1 MEEVA
6 QVYSRSLFEV
16 AKEQDKLDRIR
27 GEVAQFADALAE
39 NRELSVFFFSPYFS
53 TQEKEEGLRR
63 MVTDADPTLLNFLQV
78 LIENHRLPLIH
89 RIRRQFDVL
98 WDHENRRL
106 PVQVTSAV
114 ALDRSVVEA
123 LESRIREQTGQN
135 VQLESKVDPDILGG
149 IVLQVGNSV
158 LDASVRHRLE
168 QLRREVA
175 RAA

>member
-1 MEEVA
+1 MEEIA

-16 AKEQDKLDRIR
+16 AKEHDNLDRMR
-27 GEVAQFADALAE
+27 DELGAFADALAQ

-53 TQEKEEGLRR
+53 TQEKEDGLHRT
-63 MVTDADPTLLNFLQV
+63 VIDADPRLVNFLQV

-106 PVQVTSAV
+106 PVEVTSAV
-114 ALDRSVVEA
+114 ELDRSVIEA
-123 LESRIREQTGQN
+123 LEGRIREQTGQN
-135 VQLESKVDPDILGG
+135 VELESKVDPDVLGG
-149 IVLQVGNSV
+149 IVLRVGNSI

>member
-16 AKEQDKLDRIR
+16 AKEHGNLDRIR
-27 GEVAQFADALAE
+27 DELAVFADALAQ
-39 NRELSVFFFSPYFS
+39 NRDLAVFFFSPYFS
-53 TQEKEEGLRR
+53 TQEKEDGLAR
-63 MVTDADPTLLNFLQV
+63 VVVDADPTFVNFLLV
-78 LIENHRLPLIH
+78 LLENHRLPLIH
-89 RIRRQFDVL
+89 RIRRQVDVL
-98 WDHENRRL
+98 WDHENKRL
-106 PVQVTSAV
+106 PVEVTSAV

-123 LESRIREQTGQN
+123 LEARIREQTGQN

-149 IVLQVGNSV
+149 IVLRVGNSI
-158 LDASVRHRLE
+158 LDASVRNRLE

>member
-16 AKEQDKLDRIR
+16 AKQQGRLDRVR
-27 GEVAQFADALAE
+27 DELGAFADALAQ

-53 TQEKEEGLRR
+53 TPEKEDGLART
-63 MVTDADPTLLNFLQV
+63 VVDADETFVNFLRL

-89 RIRRQFDVL
+89 RVRRQFDVL
-98 WDHENRRL
+98 WERENRQL
-106 PVQVTSAV
+106 PVEVTSAV
-114 ALDRSVVEA
+114 ALDPAVVQA
-123 LESRIREQTGQN
+123 LEGRIREQTGQH
-135 VQLESKVDPDILGG
+135 VQLESKVDPAILGG
-149 IVLQVGNSV
+149 IVLRVGNSI
-158 LDASVRHRLE
+158 LDASVRNRLE

>member
-1 MEEVA
+1 LEEIA

-16 AKEQDKLDRIR
+16 AREHDRLDRVQDEL
-27 GEVAQFADALAE
+27 GAFADALAQ

-53 TQEKEEGLRR
+53 TQEKEDGLQRTL
-63 MVTDADPTLLNFLQV
+63 VDADPTFVNFLRV

-106 PVQVTSAV
+106 PVEVTSAV
-114 ALDRSVVEA
+114 ALDRSVIES
-123 LESRIREQTGQN
+123 LESRILEQTCQN

-149 IVLQVGNSV
+149 IVLRVGNSI
-158 LDASVRHRLE
+158 LDASVRHKLE
-168 QLRREVA
+168 QLRKEVA
-175 RAA
+175 RAT

>member
-16 AKEQDKLDRIR
+16 AKEQGKLD
-27 GEVAQFADALAE
+27 GVKDELGAFADALAKH
-39 NRELSVFFFSPYFS
+39 RELSVFFFSPYFS
-53 TQEKEEGLRR
+53 TQEKEEGLRHT
-63 MVTDADPTLLNFLQV
+63 VVDADPTLVNFLQV

-89 RIRRQFDVL
+89 RIRRQYDVL

-106 PVQVTSAV
+106 PVEVTSAV
-114 ALDRSVVEA
+114 ELDRSVVEA
-123 LESRIREQTGQN
+123 LEAGILEQTGQN
-135 VQLESKVDPDILGG
+135 VELESKVDPGILGG
-149 IVLQVGNSV
+149 IVLRVGNSV

-168 QLRREVA
+168 QLRKEVA

>member
-16 AKEQDKLDRIR
+16 AKEHGNLDRIR
-27 GEVAQFADALAE
+27 DELAVFADALAQ
-39 NRELSVFFFSPYFS
+39 NRELAVFFFSPYFS
-53 TQEKEEGLRR
+53 TQEKEDGLAR
-63 MVTDADPTLLNFLQV
+63 VVVDADPTFVNFLQV
-78 LIENHRLPLIH
+78 LLENHRLPLIH
-89 RIRRQFDVL
+89 RIRRQVDVL
-98 WDHENRRL
+98 WDHENKRL
-106 PVQVTSAV
+106 PVEVTSAV

-123 LESRIREQTGQN
+123 LEARIREQTGQN

-149 IVLQVGNSV
+149 IVLRVGNSI
-158 LDASVRHRLE
+158 LDASVRNRLE

>member
-16 AKEQDKLDRIR
+16 AKDKGKLDRVR
-27 GEVAQFADALAE
+27 EELAAFADALTE
-39 NRELSVFFFSPYFS
+39 NRELSVFFFSPYVS
-53 TQEKEEGLRR
+53 TQEKEDGLART
-63 MVTDADPTLLNFLQV
+63 VLDADPTIVNFLRV

-98 WDHENRRL
+98 WKREHKQL
-106 PVQVTSAV
+106 PVEVTSAV
-114 ALDRSVVEA
+114 ELDPAVVQA
-123 LESRIREQTGQN
+123 LEARIRQQTGQN

-149 IVLQVGNSV
+149 VVLRVGNSI
-158 LDASVRHRLE
+158 LDASVRNRLE

-175 RAA
+175 KAA

>member
-16 AKEQDKLDRIR
+16 AKEEGKLDRIR
-27 GEVAQFADALAE
+27 DELGAFADALAE
-39 NRELSVFFFSPYFS
+39 NRQLSVFFFSPYFS
-53 TQEKEEGLRR
+53 TPEKEDGLRR
-63 MVTDADPTLLNFLQV
+63 TVIDADPTLVNFLQV

-98 WDHENRRL
+98 WDHENRQL
-106 PVQVTSAV
+106 PVEVTSAV
-114 ALDRSVVEA
+114 ELERSVVEA
-123 LESRIREQTGQN
+123 LETRIREQTGQH
-135 VQLESKVDPDILGG
+135 VQLESIVDPDILGG
-149 IVLQVGNSV
+149 IVLRVGNSI

-168 QLRREVA
+168 QLRKEVA

>member
-1 MEEVA
+1 LEEIA
-6 QVYSRSLFEV
+6 QVYSRSLFDV
-16 AKEQDKLDRIR
+16 AKEHGKLDRIR
-27 GEVAQFADALAE
+27 DELGAFADALAE

-63 MVTDADPTLLNFLQV
+63 AVVDADPTLVNFLRV

-106 PVQVTSAV
+106 PVEVTSAV
-114 ALDRSVVEA
+114 ELERSVIEA
-123 LESRIREQTGQN
+123 LEARILQQTGQN
-135 VQLESKVDPDILGG
+135 VELESIVDPDILGG
-149 IVLQVGNSV
+149 IVLRVGNSI
-158 LDASVRHRLE
+158 LDASVRHRLD
-168 QLRREVA
+168 QLRKEVA

>member
-1 MEEVA
+1 LEEVA

-16 AKEQDKLDRIR
+16 AREQGKLDRVR
-27 GEVAQFADALAE
+27 DEVGAFADALAQ

-53 TQEKEEGLRR
+53 TQEKEDGLRR
-63 MVTDADPTLLNFLQV
+63 TVVDADATFVNFLQV

-106 PVQVTSAV
+106 PVAVTSAV

-123 LESRIREQTGQN
+123 LEQRIHEQTGQN

-149 IVLQVGNSV
+149 IVLQVGNSI

>member
-16 AKEQDKLDRIR
+16 ASEQGKIDRIR
-27 GEVAQFADALAE
+27 DELGAFADALAQ
-39 NRELSVFFFSPYFS
+39 NRELAVFFFSPYFS
-53 TQEKEEGLRR
+53 TQEKEDGLART
-63 MVTDADPTLLNFLQV
+63 VVDADETFVNFLGV
-78 LIENHRLPLIH
+78 LIQNHRLPLIH

-98 WDHENRRL
+98 WDHENKRL
-106 PVQVTSAV
+106 PVEVTSAV
-114 ALDRSVVEA
+114 ELERSVVEA
-123 LESRIREQTGQN
+123 LEARIREQTGQN

-149 IVLQVGNSV
+149 VVLRVGNSI
-158 LDASVRHRLE
+158 LDASVRNRLE